1 MPSVYLHRPRQQGS
15 HTTQGPCDNHY
26 SRERKAER
34 SEQWVQE
41 TGWNNKGRMQRRGLP
56 QGEQSGNMEGQPP
69 HPFIFLS
76 VLFFLFLSSFSF
88 FNLLLVVVMGDV
100 CAYVCACM
108 RACMFVPAWVRT
120 RQQGWGWGVLL
131 PLNEHGDQ
139 RTFLEFA
146 LSVPAFNVVWDLNSG
161 CQLFVAN
168 ACYLLSHLKAPPSFF
183 NHSPL

>member
-108 RACMFVPAWVRT
+108 RACVCACVGADPAA
-120 RQQGWGWGVLL
+120 GVD
-131 PLNEHGDQ
+131 EHGGQ

>member
-26 SRERKAER
+26 SRERKAEH

-108 RACMFVPAWVRT
+108 RACVCACVGADPAAGVGMGGPPTIERTWRPENISGVRSLCPCL
-120 RQQGWGWGVLL
+120 QCCLG
-131 PLNEHGDQ
+131 
-139 RTFLEFA
+139 LE
-146 LSVPAFNVVWDLNSG
+146 LRLPAFRG
-161 CQLFVAN
+161 KC
-168 ACYLLSHLKAPPSFF
+168 LLSAEPSQGP
-183 NHSPL
+183 SILL